1 MTRRERLHMLAGNA
15 DVERE
20 TLERHRKLVDAGRVH
35 EALASWVCP
44 APPER
49 GSIAAQLLDIARE
62 RDRGVA
68 GGGSAPAS
76 SRRSRQ

>member
-1 MTRRERLHMLAGNA
+1 MTQRERLHMLAGNA

-20 TLERHRKLVDAGRVH
+20 TLERHRELVDAGRVH

-44 APPER
+44 TPPER
-49 GSIAAQLLDIARE
+49 GSIAAQLLELHASATE
-62 RDRGVA
+62 A
-68 GGGSAPAS
+68 WQEAAPAR